1 MVVEQPRRVLIADD
15 DPEIRGL
22 LAAVLRQRGLTV
34 DVASDGR
41 EAIDLIAEASFAVI
55 ILDLLMPRVDGF
67 GVIDHLRG
75 RDGGPMPVVLVVS
88 GAEPRVIDALDP
100 RVIHGIIHKPFDAHE
115 LANLVEACAEIRSR
129 SAFETMAITAML
141 AGGPLISWLSR
152 MT

>member
-1 MVVEQPRRVLIADD
+1 MVVGQLRRVLIADD
-15 DPEIRGL
+15 DSEIRNL
-22 LAAVLRQRGLTV
+22 LASVLRQRGLTV

-41 EAIDLIAEASFAVI
+41 EAIDLISETSFAVI
-55 ILDLLMPRVDGF
+55 ILDLLMPNVDGF

-75 RDGGPMPVVLVVS
+75 RDGAADSVVLVIT
-88 GAEPRVIDALDP
+88 GAEPRVIKALDP
-100 RVIHGIIHKPFDAHE
+100 RVIHGIIRKPFDAHE

-152 MT
+152 MS

>member
-1 MVVEQPRRVLIADD
+1 MVAEQPRRVLVADD
-15 DPEIRGL
+15 DPEIRSL

-41 EAIDLIAEASFAVI
+41 EAIDRIAASSFAVI
-55 ILDLLMPRVDGF
+55 VLDLLMPNVDGF
-67 GVIDHLRG
+67 GVIDHLRA

-100 RVIHGIIHKPFDAHE
+100 RVIHGIIRKPFDADE

-129 SAFETMAITAML
+129 SAFETMAITAMI

-152 MT
+152 MS